1 MRLAWLVLP
10 LLLAACGH
18 KDTPMEHQ
26 PDLKA
31 VQAKLAFSCVHEADH
46 LPKLNLEADQL
57 FQYARWLQLQYK
69 PELLPEAGRLYR
81 IAAAHGHYK
90 ANNNLQR
97 MVGKGEV
104 PSPDAVNEVLDLNEQ
119 LVADN
124 IPNGYYL
131 TGHYLETGYGYDQD
145 NEKALMYFRKAA
157 DLGSADA
164 QAYVGDLLIE
174 PELAPDIARQMWRC
188 AAEQGHADA
197 ANSLGV
203 DLQGDKHY
211 PDALYAYQQAI
222 KAGHSG
228 SALRV
233 QEAFDAEKG
242 KGQLYNLALKPDS
255 ERVKRYEAI
264 WTLLKRYDGRNPK
277 IPDIDKIVPL
287 PPAKLPPWDG
297 TFEWEMDWK
306 ANTPPAKPD
315 EKLVVKLAKAKNLD
329 PATGLPKTELP
340 KPQTPPKIKLGYAA
354 PSQATCPQSGVWCAE
369 LSAHGMAS
377 VSRHFIAGERF
388 PAIPVPQRLSW
399 LDRLRG
405 KPDQLETAVTWTLQ
419 SYEKEAQT

>member
-1 MRLAWLVLP
+1 MLTIRKGFAITVLLI
-10 LLLAACGH
+10 LLSACG
-18 KDTPMEHQ
+18 KPEKRLPTLDE
-26 PDLKA
+26 
-31 VQAKLAFSCVHEADH
+31 VEVNLAFACVYEKKN
-46 LPKLNLEADQL
+46 LPQLSSEADQL
-57 FQYARWLQLQYK
+57 FQYARWLQLQYQPK
-69 PELLPEAGRLYR
+69 LLPEAGRLYR

-104 PSPDAVNEVLDLNEQ
+104 ASPDAVNEVLDLAEQ

-131 TGHYLETGYGYDQD
+131 TGHYLQIGYGYDQD

-164 QAYVGDLLIE
+164 QAYIGDLLIE

-203 DLQGDKHY
+203 DLQVDKHY
-211 PDALYAYQQAI
+211 PDALYAYQQAV

-242 KGQLYNLALKPDS
+242 KNQLYDLAVKPDP

-277 IPDIDKIVPL
+277 VPDIDKIVPL

-297 TFEWEMDWK
+297 TFEWEKDWK
-306 ANTPPAKPD
+306 ANAEPAKPD

-340 KPQTPPKIKLGYAA
+340 KPETPPKIKLGYAA
-354 PSQATCPQSGVWCAE
+354 ASHEACPQSGVWCAD
-369 LSAHGMAS
+369 LSAHGLAS
-377 VSRHFIAGERF
+377 VSRHFIEGERF
-388 PAIPVPQRLSW
+388 PAVPVPQALSW

-405 KPDQLETAVTWTLQ
+405 KPDRQELAVRWTLQ
-419 SYEKEAQT
+419 GDV

>member
-1 MRLAWLVLP
+1 
-10 LLLAACGH
+10 
-18 KDTPMEHQ
+18 MEHQ

-31 VQAKLAFSCVHEADH
+31 VQAKLAFSCVREADH
-46 LPKLNLEADQL
+46 LPKLNPEADQL

-104 PSPDAVNEVLDLNEQ
+104 ASPDAVNEVLDLNEK

-131 TGHYLETGYGYDQD
+131 VGHYLQTGYGYDQD

-157 DLGSADA
+157 DQGSADA
-164 QAYVGDLLIE
+164 QAYIGNLLIE

-211 PDALYAYQQAI
+211 SDALYAYQQAV
-222 KAGHSG
+222 KAGRSG

-233 QEAFDAEKG
+233 QDAFDAAKG
-242 KGQLYNLALKPDS
+242 KRELNHLNVQPDP

-264 WTLLKRYDGRNPK
+264 GEFLDRYDGRNPK
-277 IPDIDKIVPL
+277 VPDIDKIVPL
-287 PPAKLPPWDG
+287 PPAKLPSWDG
-297 TFEWEMDWK
+297 TFEWEKDWK
-306 ANTPPAKPD
+306 ANTPPGKPD

-369 LSAHGMAS
+369 LSAYGMAS

-405 KPDQLETAVTWTLQ
+405 KPDQLEAAVTWTLQ
-419 SYEKEAQT
+419 SYAKEAQG

>member
-1 MRLAWLVLP
+1 MAQ
-10 LLLAACGH
+10 
-18 KDTPMEHQ
+18 Q

-31 VQAKLAFSCVHEADH
+31 VQARLAFSCVHEADH
-46 LPKLNLEADQL
+46 LPKLNPEADQL
-57 FQYARWLQLQYK
+57 FHYARWLQLQYQ

-97 MVGKGEV
+97 MVRKGEMA
-104 PSPDAVNEVLDLNEQ
+104 SPDAVNEVLDLAEQ

-131 TGHYLETGYGYDQD
+131 TGHYLQAGYGYDQD

-164 QAYVGDLLIE
+164 QAYVGDLLSE
-174 PELAPDIARQMWRC
+174 PELAPEIARQMWRC
-188 AAEQGHADA
+188 AAEQGHAEA
-197 ANSLGV
+197 ADSLGV

-211 PDALYAYQQAI
+211 PEALHAYQQAV
-222 KAGHSG
+222 KAGRSET
-228 SALRV
+228 ALRV
-233 QEAFDAEKG
+233 QNSFDAEKG
-242 KGQLYNLALKPDS
+242 KLDLNYLNVQPDP
-255 ERVKRYEAI
+255 ERVKRYKAI
-264 WTLLKRYDGRNPK
+264 GAFLDRYDGRNPK
-277 IPDIDKIVPL
+277 LPDIDKIVPL

-297 TFEWEMDWK
+297 TFEWEKEWK
-306 ANTPPAKPD
+306 ANAAPPKPD
-315 EKLVVKLAKAKNLD
+315 DKLVLKLARAKNLD

-340 KPQTPPKIKLGYAA
+340 KPQTPPSIKLGYAA
-354 PSQATCPQSGVWCAE
+354 PSQATCPQSGIWCAD

-388 PAIPVPQRLSW
+388 PTIPVPQPLSW

-405 KPDQLETAVTWTLQ
+405 KPDQQEVAVTWTLQ
-419 SYEKEAQT
+419 SYADTQES

>member
-46 LPKLNLEADQL
+46 LPKLNPEADQL

-69 PELLPEAGRLYR
+69 PELLPKAGRLYR

-104 PSPDAVNEVLDLNEQ
+104 ASPDAVNEVLDLNEQ

-131 TGHYLETGYGYDQD
+131 AGHYLQIGYGYDQD

-164 QAYVGDLLIE
+164 QAYVGGLLNT
-174 PELAPDIARQMWRC
+174 PELAPEIGRQMLRC
-188 AAEQGHADA
+188 AAEQGHAEA
-197 ANSLGV
+197 ADNLGV

-211 PDALYAYQQAI
+211 PDALYAYQLAV
-222 KAGHSG
+222 KAGHSA
-228 SALRV
+228 SALGL

-242 KGQLYNLALKPDS
+242 KSELYNLALKPDP

-277 IPDIDKIVPL
+277 VPDIDKIVPL

-297 TFEWEMDWK
+297 TFEWEKEWK
-306 ANTPPAKPD
+306 ANTAPAKPD

-329 PATGLPKTELP
+329 PATGLPKVELP

-388 PAIPVPQRLSW
+388 PAIPLPQRLSW

-405 KPDQLETAVTWTLQ
+405 KPDQLEAAVSWTLQ
-419 SYEKEAQT
+419 SYEKEAQG